1 MIKIL
6 KNKYIY
12 LFLLIFIFLVF
23 KNINILREN
32 DRMLSYVNDEYH
44 TIGLTSQKVF
54 TKVSDSRVLG
64 GARWILRLTYIP
76 SIYYLN
82 TRMAGEHSITGWD
95 YPGHNYIVK
104 NSNFENIKNDPSLQD
119 YIYFQRMAINT
130 LYAFSLAFICCILW
144 QRVSLVASLTYLTIL
159 STYYGINQQLTYA
172 YVDIPLVSFVNLMY
186 GIILIGNLNK
196 LWLNIL
202 VILCA
207 VTISTKLY
215 GFLVCLPV
223 IVLMS
228 YSSDYFRANI
238 KRYLLFFIFLLLIF
252 NLYELLKPDNFL
264 HYTMAN
270 IYHYKTGHYAT
281 SPSGLYQFK
290 LGIEKIGYIFYL
302 FLFTL
307 PILIFNYRNKYL
319 FIFLSSILFSLLI
332 FLFAI
337 SNVNIFMERNWII
350 PAVLMAFILSVNIGS
365 FVYSVNKFFTKKY
378 FSYAISLLCIG
389 YLTYITS
396 YQINKFYTINPVDLY
411 YEDSLKNCNKVGII
425 GSVNDNKRG
434 YSRIPSIP
442 ESYHLGNDLLKFENN
457 LTSYDCILA
466 KFDGYN
472 KQYTHY
478 ILPKKYILNKR
489 FGDVFLYK
497 TK

>member
-1 MIKIL
+1 
-6 KNKYIY
+6 
-12 LFLLIFIFLVF
+12 
-23 KNINILREN
+23 
-32 DRMLSYVNDEYH
+32 
-44 TIGLTSQKVF
+44 
-54 TKVSDSRVLG
+54 
-64 GARWILRLTYIP
+64 
-76 SIYYLN
+76 
-82 TRMAGEHSITGWD
+82 
-95 YPGHNYIVK
+95 
-104 NSNFENIKNDPSLQD
+104 
-119 YIYFQRMAINT
+119 
-130 LYAFSLAFICCILW
+130 
-144 QRVSLVASLTYLTIL
+144 
-159 STYYGINQQLTYA
+159 
-172 YVDIPLVSFVNLMY
+172 
-186 GIILIGNLNK
+186 
-196 LWLNIL
+196 
-202 VILCA
+202 
-207 VTISTKLY
+207 
-215 GFLVCLPV
+215 
-223 IVLMS
+223 
-228 YSSDYFRANI
+228 
-238 KRYLLFFIFLLLIF
+238 
-252 NLYELLKPDNFL
+252 
-264 HYTMAN
+264 MAN